1 MTKLTFFRDKYVKEM
16 RFSIFLPSVNV
27 SSYTNSPLS
36 NCQKTCAWM
45 PICSISLRTLK
56 QRCVARCEQR
66 MCYRGLARPI
76 PNVTR
81 KAAMR
86 HALRSRTCKGLA
98 AKTEAASFLQRRH
111 RRRAV
116 DDKEKQQTL
125 STHSE
130 KGPHDLVLASL
141 TYKIQSLTQRCHVRE
156 CSSNISCLK
165 TGGFSSGLK

>member
-1 MTKLTFFRDKYVKEM
+1 M
-16 RFSIFLPSVNV
+16 RFSIFLPSVND
-27 SSYTNSPLS
+27 SSNTHSPLS

-125 STHSE
+125 STHLE
-130 KGPHDLVLASL
+130 KGPHDLVLTPL
-141 TYKIQSLTQRCHVRE
+141 TYKIQSLTQRCDVRE